1 MSESRDY
8 IFECFMSINTFLN
21 TVFKDIER
29 ENVELNKD
37 VVETI
42 HDLEYE
48 DFYNNVEYNVH
59 INNIKDKDEIEFVLN
74 ELIHQVYKNCELQK
88 MIKQNIEID
97 NLVKEYEQNEQKCL
111 DLKNRIVA
119 LHNQRL

>member
-37 VVETI
+37 VVEAI

-59 INNIKDKDEIEFVLN
+59 IDNIKDKDEIEFVLN